1 MAKSGKPVNRSAVR
15 DAIQAASVKNTLQG
29 TIEFDENGDIK
40 SRVVS
45 LYQVSKD
52 GKFVYKG
59 AAPEK

>member
-1 MAKSGKPVNRSAVR
+1 MPS
-15 DAIQAASVKNTLQG
+15 
-29 TIEFDENGDIK
+29 GDIK